1 MNSNE
6 LKEFCKSIGI
16 NKVGIAK
23 IGPYEDLK
31 RIIKNRVL
39 NGYVTGMEEPILE
52 NRINP
57 QNTME
62 NCKSIIVCAF
72 PYYIGD
78 KEDSNLSK
86 Y

>member
-31 RIIKNRVL
+31 RIIKNRAL
-39 NGYVTGMEEPILE
+39 NGYLTGMEEPVLE

-57 QNTME
+57 KNTME

-72 PYYIGD
+72 PY
-78 KEDSNLSK
+78 
-86 Y
+86 